1 MTTPQQFT
9 KQAGFLRESSGSTNI
24 EKTLLKALK
33 VLKLFNIPHFVCG
46 GFAVQEHGYPRFTVD
61 VNIIVPDVQ
70 FACEK
75 LSLNGFKA
83 TPGSKMTVT
92 DRDTKVE
99 IDVLPGGGKVGSG
112 PVSVP
117 MPTRVSEK
125 PQILSLHELISLKL
139 SSYMGSPINRAQDY
153 ADAIKLIQANRTA
166 REFNV
171 DVSVREL
178 YLAVWDGIQK
188 SVNDSM

>member
-1 MTTPQQFT
+1 
-9 KQAGFLRESSGSTNI
+9 
-24 EKTLLKALK
+24 
-33 VLKLFNIPHFVCG
+33 
-46 GFAVQEHGYPRFTVD
+46 
-61 VNIIVPDVQ
+61 
-70 FACEK
+70 
-75 LSLNGFKA
+75 
-83 TPGSKMTVT
+83 MTVT

-99 IDVLPGGGKVGSG
+99 IDVLPGGGKVGPG
-112 PVSVP
+112 PVSFP

-125 PQILSLHELISLKL
+125 PQILDLQELISLKL

-153 ADAIKLIQANRTA
+153 ADAIKLIQANRTE